1 MSQSSWRRF
10 AWASVV
16 LASVMLGNLWPA
28 QQARA
33 EPARDSLV
41 TAVERVEIVVEDVER
56 SRAFFEMLGFSA
68 MGQETLSGA
77 SVERSLGV
85 KGVRLERLELA
96 LGSEHIALLQY
107 LAPSDGRS
115 MPRDTHGNDLWFQ
128 HLAIVVSDM
137 NAAYGWL
144 HAHHVAQV
152 STTPQKLPSWNRAA
166 GGIEAFYFVDPD
178 GHNLELIHFPRGKGD
193 QRWQNSAHCTR
204 TPRELC
210 TFLGIDHTAVTV
222 EDTERSL
229 LYYRDRLGF
238 RVAGSSENY
247 GPEQEHLNGVF
258 GARLRITALRAAEG
272 PGIELLEYLA
282 PRGGRPMP
290 SDARANDIAHFQV
303 VLRATD
309 VSAVRSA
316 TVQAGGRDVAGDGAT
331 HEALVR
337 DPDGHALLVHETSAP

>member
-1 MSQSSWRRF
+1 MSPSSWRRF
-10 AWASVV
+10 AWAAVVSASVV
-16 LASVMLGNLWPA
+16 LGSPWSA

-33 EPARDSLV
+33 EPASDSLV
-41 TAVERVEIVVEDVER
+41 TAVERVEIVVKDLAR
-56 SRAFFEMLGFSA
+56 SRAFFELLGFSA
-68 MGQETLSGA
+68 LGQETLSGA
-77 SVERSLGV
+77 GVERSLGV
-85 KGVRLERLELA
+85 KGARLERLELT
-96 LGSEHIALLQY
+96 LGSERIALLQY

-128 HLAIVVSDM
+128 HLAIVVADM
-137 NAAYGWL
+137 KAAYGWL

-178 GHNLELIHFPRGKGD
+178 GHHLELIHFPKGKGD
-193 QRWQNSAHCTR
+193 QRWQNSPPCTR

-210 TFLGIDHTAVTV
+210 IFLGIDHTAVTV
-222 EDTERSL
+222 EDTEQSL

-258 GARLRITALRAAEG
+258 GAHLRITALRAAAG

-282 PRGGRPMP
+282 PRGGRPAP
-290 SDARANDIAHFQV
+290 SDTRANDIAHFQV
-303 VLRATD
+303 VARVNST
-309 VSAVRSA
+309 SAVRRA
-316 TVQAGGRDVAGDGAT
+316 TVEAGGRDVSGDGAT

-337 DPDGHALLVHETSAP
+337 DRDGHALWVHEASAP